1 MFDNTYDKRAFSEI
15 IEILNHTDKQ
25 LVEKIPDNFIKFL
38 FENMDKEYKVEI
50 DFFDENWEN
59 TILEETKAILA
70 LIYRDYIVSIE
81 ERKDLLIEEKEEK
94 EKQERE
100 LREKYDKSIS
110 ISSDIPY
117 PAVRKSKLEQIY
129 DKAKGKIQGV
139 FAKLKALVNPKDQVK
154 ENDTNERE

>member
-1 MFDNTYDKRAFSEI
+1 MFDNVYDKKSFSEV

-50 DFFDENWEN
+50 DFFDENWDN

-70 LIYRDYIVSIE
+70 LIYRDYIVSSE
-81 ERKDLLIEEKEEK
+81 ERNNLLIEEKRER

-100 LREKYDKSIS
+100 LREKYNPDNLFKNKHKE
-110 ISSDIPY
+110 IPNEFTEDTQLIEIQQY
-117 PAVRKSKLEQIY
+117 PWYKRLYQ
-129 DKAKGKIQGV
+129 KILAIFGIQN
-139 FAKLKALVNPKDQVK
+139 K
-154 ENDTNERE
+154 

>member
-100 LREKYDKSIS
+100 LREKYNPDYLFKYKHSE
-110 ISSDIPY
+110 IPNEFTENTQLIEVQQY
-117 PAVRKSKLEQIY
+117 PWYKRLYQ
-129 DKAKGKIQGV
+129 KILAI
-139 FAKLKALVNPKDQVK
+139 F
-154 ENDTNERE
+154 RI